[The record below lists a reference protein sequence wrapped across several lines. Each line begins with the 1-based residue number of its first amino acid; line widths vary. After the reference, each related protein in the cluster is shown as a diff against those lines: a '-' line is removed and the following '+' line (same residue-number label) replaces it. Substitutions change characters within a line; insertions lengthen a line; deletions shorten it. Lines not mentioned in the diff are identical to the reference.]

1 MDLYVLWQ
9 ALIEPLQFAFIQR
22 GIVEVVLMGAV
33 CGAMGAFVIARGWG
47 FIGDAIAHAVFPGVV
62 IAYLGHFSFFL
73 GALAFGALTAIG
85 VGAISRSDR
94 LKEDTAIGILF
105 AGMFALGVV
114 LISSARSY
122 TADLG
127 AILFGNVLGV
137 SDADLLAA
145 LLLAA
150 LASAV
155 LFFMHKELVLV
166 AFDRT
171 MAAAVGLPVVWLDLL
186 LLLLLTLTIVV
197 SLQAVGNILVVAMLI
212 TPAATARLYVE
223 RFHTLMLLGA
233 LIGALCGAGGLYLS
247 YHLSLAS
254 GGTIVLLTTAVFL
267 ASFIFSPKYGWIV
280 GYRQRQRLA
289 RTDSEHFRH
298 ADFHPEERGPQ
309 AHD

>member
-1 MDLYVLWQ
+1 MDLYAFWL
-9 ALIEPLQFAFIQR
+9 ALIEPLQYTFIQR
-22 GIVEVVLMGAV
+22 GLTEVVLMGAV

-47 FIGDAIAHAVFPGVV
+47 FIGDAIAHAVFPGIV
-62 IAYLGHFSFFL
+62 IAYLGHFSIFL
-73 GALAFGALTAIG
+73 GALAFGALTALG
-85 VGAISRSDR
+85 VGTISRTDR

-137 SDADLLAA
+137 GDADLLATLA
-145 LLLAA
+145 LAA
-150 LASAV
+150 LAGAV
-155 LFFMHKELVLV
+155 LFFMNKELVLV

-171 MAAAVGLPVVWLDLL
+171 MAAAMGLPVAWLDML

-223 RFHTLMLLGA
+223 RFHTLMLLG
-233 LIGALCGAGGLYLS
+233 
-247 YHLSLAS
+247 
-254 GGTIVLLTTAVFL
+254 
-267 ASFIFSPKYGWIV
+267 
-280 GYRQRQRLA
+280 
-289 RTDSEHFRH
+289 
-298 ADFHPEERGPQ
+298 
-309 AHD
+309 